1 VAIYQICEFGLIKS
15 LDDFK
20 NPLRNN
26 EIVIPGNSFNNL
38 WSFILEKQ
46 SDSVSSE
53 KAFDLFTKGGKRII
67 KAKNYVGLVE
77 TKNNDVIEVL
87 PKIYGVDSNLEAKKI
102 FLKMLKVLM
111 NINNLSFQDANL
123 QVKEDFPI
131 LEHFI
136 TNYIIETEKLLSQGL
151 KNGYVQIESNQ
162 NFLKGKLLFKQ
173 HLRKNLVD
181 KSKFFVSFSQFE
193 SNIAINRI
201 LKSTLAKL
209 VNRTNLISNK
219 RRIERLIEILADVPL
234 STKIKSDIILI
245 RNSNRL
251 FFNFSKIIDWSEIF
265 LLDRGFTNFSG
276 KNINQALLFPMEK
289 LFESFVAYQIRKY
302 SKSFSV
308 STQHMKYH
316 LVEKYK
322 EGPKYKLKPDIFATN
337 LKGEGCIIIDTK
349 WKLIDERFKQ
359 KSIQQSDMYQL
370 YAYGRKYLKG
380 YSEPV
385 LYLIYPYNSQFKEE
399 LSPFYYE
406 KEGDFWIKLF
416 ARPFDLRGNY
426 EFQVNTLLDS
436 LKKPYE
442 VEENFHMPLAAEPK
456 GTFERGLK

>member
-1 VAIYQICEFGLIKS
+1 
-15 LDDFK
+15 
-20 NPLRNN
+20 
-26 EIVIPGNSFNNL
+26 
-38 WSFILEKQ
+38 
-46 SDSVSSE
+46 
-53 KAFDLFTKGGKRII
+53 
-67 KAKNYVGLVE
+67 
-77 TKNNDVIEVL
+77 
-87 PKIYGVDSNLEAKKI
+87 
-102 FLKMLKVLM
+102 
-111 NINNLSFQDANL
+111 
-123 QVKEDFPI
+123 
-131 LEHFI
+131 
-136 TNYIIETEKLLSQGL
+136 
-151 KNGYVQIESNQ
+151 
-162 NFLKGKLLFKQ
+162 
-173 HLRKNLVD
+173 
-181 KSKFFVSFSQFE
+181 
-193 SNIAINRI
+193 
-201 LKSTLAKL
+201 
-209 VNRTNLISNK
+209 
-219 RRIERLIEILADVPL
+219 
-234 STKIKSDIILI
+234 
-245 RNSNRL
+245 
-251 FFNFSKIIDWSEIF
+251 
-265 LLDRGFTNFSG
+265 
-276 KNINQALLFPMEK
+276 MEK